1 VLVDFHPH
9 PERALCDGGQALT
22 LDMLVPLVEH
32 VRRVR
37 AAYEESVAAF
47 AGRAP
52 AKTGSA
58 Q

>member
-1 VLVDFHPH
+1 
-9 PERALCDGGQALT
+9 
-22 LDMLVPLVEH
+22 VPLVEH